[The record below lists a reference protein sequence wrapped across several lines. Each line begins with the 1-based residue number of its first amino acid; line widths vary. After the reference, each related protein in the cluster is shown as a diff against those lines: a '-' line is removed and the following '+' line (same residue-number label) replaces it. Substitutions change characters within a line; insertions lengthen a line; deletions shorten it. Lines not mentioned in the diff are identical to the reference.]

1 MIPLTSSVKDVGPSQ
16 TVTHLSVCSGYD
28 GLGLGLARVFGAIQP
43 VAYVE
48 IEAFAV
54 ANLVAKMETHQM
66 APAPIWT
73 DVKELPF
80 QEFCN
85 KVHILSAGYPC
96 QPFSTNGKR
105 RGKADGR
112 ALWRHIANG
121 IWVCRPSVVFL
132 ENVEGHITL
141 GLREVLEDLAEL
153 GYKTAWGIF
162 SAAEVGAP
170 HRRKRV
176 FILAYANDSRSDE
189 NIKQSKLW
197 AARIKQSSP
206 DPRVCGGQ
214 REAAQGQEGGFKSE
228 MFPATPEGEPR
239 EWEVPRTVE
248 RRVRGAAHG
257 GDCRVDRLLM
267 LGNGVVPAQAEPAF
281 RTLAEELWGQ
291 STSQPTS

>member
-1 MIPLTSSVKDVGPSQ
+1 MTQLTSLARDNDSHTQ

-28 GLGLGLARVFGAIQP
+28 GLGLGLARVFGAISP
-43 VAYVE
+43 VFHVE

-54 ANLVAKMETHQM
+54 ANLVAKMETNQM

-73 DVKELPF
+73 DLKTFPF
-80 QEFCN
+80 QEFRN
-85 KVHILSAGYPC
+85 KVDILSAGYPC

-105 RGKADGR
+105 KGKKDGR
-112 ALWRHIANG
+112 ALWWHIANG
-121 IWVCRPSVVFL
+121 IWVCRPSLVFL

-141 GLREVLEDLAEL
+141 GLREVLSDLETL

-162 SAAEVGAP
+162 SASEVGAP

-176 FILAYANDSRSDE
+176 FVLAHTNDSGSNEDF
-189 NIKQSKLW
+189 KQSKLW
-197 AARIKQSSP
+197 AARTQQPSKDSWL
-206 DPRVCGGQ
+206 RGGQ
-214 REAAQGQEGGFKSE
+214 GEATQRQEGRYKSE

-239 EWEVPRTVE
+239 EWEVSRTVE

-267 LGNGVVPAQAEPAF
+267 LGNGVVPAQAEKAF
-281 RTLAEELWGQ
+281 RTLAYELWGQ
-291 STSQPTS
+291 